1 MASSG
6 AKPNVLHSAPEGG
19 ERLVNLTKQTGNRKR
34 EKAKRAHSPILA
46 LPLHRISTRADGH
59 MGDATFFK
67 ESEVD
72 S

>member
-6 AKPNVLHSAPEGG
+6 AKPDVVYSVG
-19 ERLVNLTKQTGNRKR
+19 LTKQTGNKKTGGKKR
-34 EKAKRAHSPILA
+34 GHSPVPA
-46 LPLHRISTRADGH
+46 LPLHRICTRADGH
-59 MGDATFFK
+59 MGDATLFK